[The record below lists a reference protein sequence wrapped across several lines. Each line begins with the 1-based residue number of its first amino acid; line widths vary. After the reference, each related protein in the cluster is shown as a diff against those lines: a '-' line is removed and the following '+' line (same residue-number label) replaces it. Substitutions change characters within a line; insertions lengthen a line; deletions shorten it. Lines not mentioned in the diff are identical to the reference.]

1 MTQSVASSSSI
12 VRPTTERPNSP
23 PKVYNEMGRVSA
35 PAGKALYLRIPDDTF
50 YDSEDRATTRN
61 LSLSVGFASGDSI
74 PSDFW
79 LQFDNKTQTIYGL
92 PLDAHVPTGVS
103 GESLVLRARDSQG
116 DEAFDAFEVLVVPS
130 EKPVVQELTLRI
142 SNNFRTFISNVSQR
156 LLLLEKIAA
165 FYGDSDS
172 SQIRVLSFTAGSVI
186 MKWTNNSLPTDTCD
200 EEKIQFVANRILED
214 GEVREEFK
222 EALRDFLVE
231 NVTQIRMGVCKAT
244 GPGDETTIA
253 PAQQSRIEEGN
264 LWYKHVLIG
273 LLFVLI
279 ILVLVSILV
288 WYRRR
293 RRPKPHNEKRTF
305 KKRKP
310 IILGQ
315 EIELEPIAGKALV
328 LPDDD
333 PSQPP
338 SYLSE
343 TSLAKP
349 VSSDDDDDDEED
361 YGKKSPSIRYQPPP
375 PFHAALTEDP
385 RSSPPPAYM
394 MPPMY

>member
-1 MTQSVASSSSI
+1 MTRSVTPSSSI

-50 YDSEDRATTRN
+50 YDSEDQATTRH
-61 LSLSVGFASGDSI
+61 LSLSVVFASGENI

-92 PLDAHVPTGVS
+92 PLNAHVRSGVS

-116 DEAFDAFEVLVVPS
+116 AEAFDAFELLVVPS

-142 SNNFRTFISNVSQR
+142 SNDFRIFISNVSQR

-172 SQIRVLSFTAGSVI
+172 SQIRVLNFTAGSVI
-186 MKWTNNSLPTDTCD
+186 IKWTNDSLPTDTCD
-200 EEKIQFVANRILED
+200 EEKVLFIADRILEG
-214 GEVREEFK
+214 GEVKEEFK
-222 EALRDFLVE
+222 EALRDFPVE
-231 NVTQIRMGVCKAT
+231 NATQIRMGVCE
-244 GPGDETTIA
+244 GNQLGGETTIA
-253 PAQQSRIEEGN
+253 PAQQSRIEENN
-264 LWYKHVLIG
+264 LWYKHVLTG

-279 ILVLVSILV
+279 ILVLVAILV

-315 EIELEPIAGKALV
+315 EIELVPMASKPIV
-328 LPDDD
+328 LPADD

-343 TSLAKP
+343 TSLDKP
-349 VSSDDDDDDEED
+349 MSSDDEED
-361 YGKKSPSIRYQPPP
+361 YGKRSPSIRYQSPP
-375 PFHAALTEDP
+375 PFHTAPTEDP
-385 RSSPPPAYM
+385 RSSPPPAYT

>member
-1 MTQSVASSSSI
+1 MTQRVTSSSSI
-12 VRPTTERPNSP
+12 VIPTTERPNSP

-116 DEAFDAFEVLVVPS
+116 DEALDAFEVLVVPS

-142 SNNFRTFISNVSQR
+142 SNDFRIFISNVSQR
-156 LLLLEKIAA
+156 LLLLEEIAA

-186 MKWTNNSLPTDTCD
+186 MKWTNDSLPTDTCD
-200 EEKIQFVANRILED
+200 EEKIQLVANRILED

-222 EALRDFLVE
+222 EALRDHDFLVE
-231 NVTQIRMGVCKAT
+231 NVTQIRIGVCKAT

-253 PAQQSRIEEGN
+253 PAPQSRIEEGN

-273 LLFVLI
+273 LLFVFT

-293 RRPKPHNEKRTF
+293 RRPKPQNEKRTF

-349 VSSDDDDDDEED
+349 VSSDDDDEED
-361 YGKKSPSIRYQPPP
+361 YGKSPSIRYQPPP